1 MSVPQTNDRASPVP
15 TCGLGASETGFLL
28 LFVPMFNNDLAS
40 KDIPF
45 KDGMT
50 QKSVFI
56 YKFLRLGKKIK
67 GFSFHLC
74 FLSHLC

>member
-1 MSVPQTNDRASPVP
+1 MPV
-15 TCGLGASETGFLL
+15 
-28 LFVPMFNNDLAS
+28 FNNDLAS

-56 YKFLRLGKKIK
+56 YKFSGWEKKSK
-67 GFSFHLC
+67 D
-74 FLSHLC
+74 FLFIYVFFPIYVK